1 MKDNKKLE
9 EENKRITEKIIK
21 RSEKYL
27 QSVEVIQT
35 KS

>member
-1 MKDNKKLE
+1 MKDNQKLDK
-9 EENKRITEKIIK
+9 ENKRITEKIIE
-21 RSEKYL
+21 RTEKYL